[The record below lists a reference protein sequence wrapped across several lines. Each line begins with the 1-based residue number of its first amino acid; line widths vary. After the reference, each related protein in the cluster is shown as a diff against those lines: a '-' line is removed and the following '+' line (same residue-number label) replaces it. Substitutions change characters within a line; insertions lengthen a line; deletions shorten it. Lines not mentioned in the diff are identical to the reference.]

1 MDRHVLT
8 LDEATCRRRT
18 SIKWQHHDPDVLP
31 LWIAEMDVLPAPAVA
46 EELQRVARDG
56 DLGYPVPQHYLD
68 AVARWYGQWDPTVDP
83 SRMALATDAMSGVR
97 GAVTALS
104 DPGDPVYITVPVYP
118 PFHSVAAATG
128 RRMVT
133 VPLDDDGRYDVAA
146 LDEAFTAAPGRGVL
160 LLANPHNPTGVA
172 PTRDELAAVA
182 RTAARHGV
190 GVISDEVHAPLVLPG
205 AEFTPF
211 VSVPEGTGALAVISP
226 AKGWN
231 LAGLKAAAVIGGPE
245 AGEALR
251 RVPTELAH
259 TASHV
264 AMRAHVAAMDH
275 GQDWLADL
283 VADLDAN
290 RTLLRRLLAEHLP
303 AVRWG
308 DHEATYLA
316 WLDCRDLGRGT
327 DPATHFRRE
336 GRVALNSGLPFGEG
350 SGHVRLN
357 FATSPELLTEAVRRM
372 AASVGAP

>member
-160 LLANPHNPTGVA
+160 LLANPHNPTGVV
-172 PTRDELAAVA
+172 PTADELRAVA
-182 RTAARHGV
+182 EVADRHGV
-190 GVISDEVHAPLVLPG
+190 RVVSAEVHAPLVLPG
-205 AEFTPF
+205 ASFTP
-211 VSVPEGTGALAVISP
+211 ALAVPEAQGWLSVISA

-231 LAGLKAAAVIGGPE
+231 LAAVKAAGIAAGTAADDLLAALPEDLGYTTSHLAVRLHTV
-245 AGEALR
+245 AL
-251 RVPTELAH
+251 E
-259 TASHV
+259 
-264 AMRAHVAAMDH
+264 
-275 GQDWLADL
+275 QDRSWLVDL
-283 VADLDAN
+283 VTDLDAN
-290 RTLLRRLLAEHLP
+290 RTLLAQLLERHLP
-303 AVRWG
+303 SVHWRPV
-308 DHEATYLA
+308 EATYLA
-316 WLDCRDLGRGT
+316 WLDLRELDLGD
-327 DPATHFRRE
+327 DPAVRLRQDA
-336 GRVALNSGLPFGEG
+336 RVALMSGPPFGAGEG
-350 SGHVRLN
+350 HARLN
-357 FATSPELLTEAVRRM
+357 FATSPQILEEVILRI
-372 AASVGAP
+372 AASLQ